1 MKELRTFNIKKIYV
15 TLLIITIITFIL
27 FALFVFPHGRIIKY
41 GDEQNTNTVIEMLQ
55 YANNHI
61 DISNDSHIKSIEY
74 NTYGHDFKLLITY
87 IEDGSIKKSD
97 VIINGNNK
105 TRDYFSN
112 NGIDIQ
118 ETIVK
123 PFIQIYQF
131 IFIILVIIGIY
142 ILCKK
147 RSKKD

>member
-1 MKELRTFNIKKIYV
+1 MKTFNMKKIYA
-15 TLLIITIITFIL
+15 TLLIITISTFIL
-27 FALFVFPHGRIIKY
+27 FVLFVFPHGRIIKY
-41 GDEQNTNTVIEMLQ
+41 ADEQNTNTIIEMLQ

-87 IEDGSIKKSD
+87 IEDGVFKKSE

-118 ETIVK
+118 DSIVR
-123 PFIQIYQF
+123 PFMHIYAF
-131 IFIILVIIGIY
+131 IIIILVIIGVC
-142 ILCKK
+142 ILYKE